1 MIKIS
6 STITGHLDPMVK
18 QAEKIRETL
27 EEEILTGTLRPGD
40 RLEELILAERFKVS
54 RTPIRETL
62 FQLAASGLVETQ
74 TRRGTFVTK
83 IGPRQLME
91 MFDVMAELEGM
102 CARLAARRA
111 EPADLDAIKKAHQ
124 SCNAA
129 KLKNSG
135 DDYFYENEI
144 FHAAIRNASHNHFL
158 IEQATVLHKRL
169 RPYRRLQLRTR
180 GRISASFDEHDQ
192 VVEAIIAGKEES
204 ASKTMHTHIE
214 VQGERFTDLLISI
227 DIT

>member
-1 MIKIS
+1 
-6 STITGHLDPMVK
+6 MVK
-18 QAEKIRETL
+18 QADIVRETL
-27 EEEILTGTLRPGD
+27 EEEILTGHLKPGD
-40 RLEELILAERFKVS
+40 RLEELVLAKRFNVS

-91 MFDVMAELEGM
+91 MFDVMAELESM

-111 EPADLDAIKKAHQ
+111 EPADLKILTEAHEACTKA
-124 SCNAA
+124 SNA
-129 KLKNSG
+129 KDG
-135 DDYFYENEI
+135 DDYFYENES

-158 IEQATVLHKRL
+158 IEQATALHKRL

-180 GRISASFDEHDQ
+180 GRISVSFNEHDQ
-192 VVEAIIAGKEES
+192 VITAINNGDEET
-204 ASKTMHTHIE
+204 ASKTMRAHIE
-214 VQGERFTDLLISI
+214 VQGERFTDLLISL
-227 DIT
+227 DIA